1 MTHERLIALSATSDS
16 PADRASR
23 ISAWLPVILGTIMIA
38 ITSSNAFS
46 SDYTSGPFRWL
57 YESFFGHVPEHRW
70 HIIHFFIRKGMHFFG
85 YGVYGLLWLRAWWI
99 TLPNSRFWQDAILAV
114 LGCGVVA
121 SSDEFHQH
129 FLRQR
134 TGSPRDV
141 LLDCCG
147 ALTLLLVSYLIL
159 RVFRPERLSH
169 SA

>member
-1 MTHERLIALSATSDS
+1 MTHERLISLPEANDRPTH
-16 PADRASR
+16 RASR
-23 ISAWLPVILGTIMIA
+23 LSAWLPVIIGTIMIA
-38 ITSSNAFS
+38 TTSSNAFS
-46 SDYTSGPFRWL
+46 SDYTSGPFRWI
-57 YESFFGHVPEHRW
+57 YETIFGHVPDHSW

-85 YGVYGLLWLRAWWI
+85 YGVYGLLWLRAWWH
-99 TLPNSRFWQDAILAV
+99 TLPNSRFSQDAILAV

-147 ALTLLLVSYLIL
+147 ALTLLVLSYLVL
-159 RVFRPERLSH
+159 RIFRPEKLTH